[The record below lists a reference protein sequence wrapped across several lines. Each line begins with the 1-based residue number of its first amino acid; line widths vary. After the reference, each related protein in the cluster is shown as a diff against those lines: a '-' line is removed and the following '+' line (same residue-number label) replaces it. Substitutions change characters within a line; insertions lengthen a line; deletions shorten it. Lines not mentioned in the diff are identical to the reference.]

1 MRSKELFSVAS
12 KIMQTCPD
20 FNGLCCAFVGILWAI
35 LEAAAIIIG
44 RENLTWV
51 GAYSLRLYDSE
62 LYSHYGTSYMILYC
76 IT

>member
-1 MRSKELFSVAS
+1 MRSKELFLVAS
-12 KIMQTCPD
+12 KIMQISHN
-20 FNGLCCAFVGILWAI
+20 FNRLDGSFVGILWAI
-35 LEAAAIIIG
+35 LEAAAIIVV
-44 RENLTWV
+44 RENLTWF